1 MNRKILSLIAA
12 LLLIIGTIL
21 SCQRESTAED
31 AMANQSL
38 PKLVDYNFHIRPI
51 LSDRCFACHGFDE
64 KSREADLR
72 LDDEASAYR
81 LLDNGR
87 QVITPGKVKKSEV
100 WHRIQTDDPDLMMPP
115 PESNLAL
122 TKYEKKLIT
131 KWIKQGAVYKK
142 HWAFTSPVNGD
153 IPKAS
158 NKKWVNNEIDHFIL
172 NRLAGTGLKVA
183 QQEKKE
189 KLLRR
194 LSFDLTGLPP
204 TQEDLADF
212 LADESPS
219 AYAKQVDRLLASPHY
234 GERMASIWLE
244 AARYADS
251 HGYQDDRPR
260 TIWPWRDWVIKAYNQ
275 NLPYNDFL
283 TWQLAGDLL
292 PEATYEQKLA
302 TAFNRNHGIT
312 QEGGIVEEEYIT
324 EYVADRTNTV
334 ATAFLGLT
342 MECARCHDHK
352 YDPISQKD
360 YYQLFAFFNGV
371 KERGRISYFDEAP
384 VPHMRMED
392 PALEEKIAWLDS
404 LRQLK
409 TNELQELAVAPNADF
424 EEWVKKSYPK
434 EDLSAQLEEGL
445 LAYFKIDQFEN
456 LASPNELE
464 QGLEGRV
471 NVKILSELKVPNI
484 GPGKEGTAMQFD
496 GKNYLSLGDVGDF
509 EESDHFSFGAWVKPQ
524 KRPEKLAG
532 LLVKRNGE
540 QRQGG
545 YHLSMTP
552 KGELLGALIHDKNE
566 QRIEVRT
573 KKRLAVGAWS
583 HILMAYD
590 GSGRAS
596 GITLY
601 INGVPQEIVVEAD
614 RLNRRSILNGNDFLV
629 GNWTPRRAR
638 SGRYEGFEEGWIDE
652 VRIYDRTLSDPEV
665 SAIVGQ
671 AEQFNYAA
679 IKGNREKYQSVQE
692 YYLNRYD
699 PTFQSLKKE
708 LDSLRGI
715 YLSIPR
721 VMIMEEM
728 DKPRPTFVL
737 NRGAYDSPLEKV
749 DPGTPD
755 AILPF
760 PADYPRNRLGLAQWL
775 THEDHPLT
783 ARIAVNRLWQQLF
796 GQGLVKTPEDF
807 GNQGALPSHPALL
820 DWLAVTFMEE
830 DWDIKKML
838 RRMALSATYQQAAE
852 RNDKQMQL
860 DPDNALLSCGPY
872 QRLSAEMLRDNAL
885 ASSGLL
891 NAEIGGKWVKPY
903 QPPGIWKELANQIGE
918 NKYRASKGK
927 DLYRRS
933 IYSYWKRTIPPPV
946 MLTFDA
952 SERAVCVVKRQSTST
967 PLQALILLN
976 DPQFIEASRV
986 LAESVMVAEADQADW
1001 IESIFFRLTS
1011 RAPNAAELEDLK
1023 GLFAT
1028 ELQNYQQDKSAAEAL
1043 VSIGEAKRNR
1053 QLPLSDLAAL
1063 TLVTNVILNLDEAKM
1078 ES

>member
-409 TNELQELAVAPNADF
+409 TNELQELAVAPNAEF
-424 EEWVKKSYPK
+424 EEWVEKSYPK

-671 AEQFNYAA
+671 AELFNYAA
-679 IKGNREKYQSVQE
+679 IKGNRDKYQSVQE

-796 GQGLVKTPEDF
+796 GVGIVSTSDDF
-807 GNQGALPSHPALL
+807 GNQGALPTHPALL
-820 DWLAVTFMEE
+820 DWLAIDFQEN
-830 DWDIKKML
+830 DWDVKRLMRML
-838 RRMALSATYQQAAE
+838 VTSNTYQQSS
-852 RNDKQMQL
+852 RVTPQL
-860 DPDNALLSCGPY
+860 LEVDPDNEWLARSPRY
-872 QRLSAEMLRDNAL
+872 RRSAEMIRDNLL

-891 NAEIGGKWVKPY
+891 VPTVGGRSTFPY
-903 QPPGIWKELANQIGE
+903 QPAGLWGDITKKPFFEPYAVDIENGIH
-918 NKYRASKGK
+918 
-927 DLYRRS
+927 RRS
-933 IYSYWKRTIPPPV
+933 LYSFWKRNLPPPS
-946 MLTFDA
+946 MLIFDA
-952 SERAVCVVKRQSTST
+952 ATRSECQMRRQQSNT
-967 PLQALILLN
+967 PLQALVLLN
-976 DPQFIEASRV
+976 DPQVLEACRV
-986 LAESVMVAEADQADW
+986 FAERVWHRNDKIDEALNTAFTSLIGRRPSSKEEEILSAYYQAEFDQFTARPSEADSFLQVGAVALD
-1001 IESIFFRLTS
+1001 
-1011 RAPNAAELEDLK
+1011 PDLPIPK
-1023 GLFAT
+1023 
-1028 ELQNYQQDKSAAEAL
+1028 
-1043 VSIGEAKRNR
+1043 V
-1053 QLPLSDLAAL
+1053 AAL
-1063 TLVTNVILNLDEAKM
+1063 ARVANTIMNSTEGHYKN
-1078 ES
+1078 

>member
-1 MNRKILSLIAA
+1 MNRKILSVIAA
-12 LLLIIGTIL
+12 LLFIIGTIL
-21 SCQRESTAED
+21 SCQREDTAED
-31 AMANQSL
+31 AMANKSL
-38 PKLVDYNFHIRPI
+38 PKVVDYNFHIRPI

-64 KSREADLR
+64 KARKADLR

-87 QVITPGKVKKSEV
+87 QVITPGKTKQSEV
-100 WHRIQTDDPDLMMPP
+100 WHRIHTDDPELIMPP
-115 PESNLAL
+115 PESNLTL
-122 TKYEKKLIT
+122 SKYEKKLIT
-131 KWIKQGAVYKK
+131 KWIKQGGVYKN
-142 HWAFTSPVNGD
+142 HWAFTPPVKVAL
-153 IPKAS
+153 PKAG
-158 NKKWVNNEIDHFIL
+158 NKKWVNNEIDYFIL
-172 NRLAGTGLKVA
+172 DRLEGTGLKVA
-183 QQEKKE
+183 AQGKKE

-204 TQEDLADF
+204 TTEELANF
-212 LADESPS
+212 LADES
-219 AYAKQVDRLLASPHY
+219 ADAFEKQVDRLLASPHY

-275 NLPYNDFL
+275 NLPYKDFL

-312 QEGGIVEEEYIT
+312 QEGGVVQEEYIT

-360 YYQLFAFFNGV
+360 YYQLFAFFNGIN
-371 KERGRISYFDEAP
+371 ERGQISYFDEAP
-384 VPHMRMED
+384 VPHIRMED
-392 PALEEKIAWLDS
+392 AELEAKVAWLDS
-404 LRQLK
+404 LRSLK
-409 TNELQELAVAPNADF
+409 TNELEKLAVAPNIAFD
-424 EEWVKKSYPK
+424 EWVEKSYPK
-434 EDLSAQLEEGL
+434 EDLTTQLDDGL
-445 LAYFKIDQFEN
+445 VAYFKIDQFEN

-471 NVKILSELKVPNI
+471 NVKILSELIVPNI

-496 GKNYLSLGDVGDF
+496 VKNYLSLGDVGDF

-573 KKRLAVGAWS
+573 KSKLPIGEWS
-583 HILMAYD
+583 HIFLTYD
-590 GSGRAS
+590 GNGRAS
-596 GITLY
+596 GVKLY
-601 INGVPQEIVVEAD
+601 LNGVAQDVVIEAD
-614 RLNRRSILNGNDFLV
+614 RLNRQSILNGNDFLV

-638 SGRYEGFEEGWIDE
+638 SGSYEGFDEGWIDE
-652 VRIYDRTLSDPEV
+652 VRIYNRTLAVPEV

-671 AEQFNYAA
+671 VERFNYAA
-679 IKGNREKYQSVQE
+679 IKANRDKYQAVQQ
-692 YYLNRYD
+692 YYLDRYD
-699 PTFQSLKKE
+699 PTFQSLKEE

-715 YLSIPR
+715 YLSIPQIM
-721 VMIMEEM
+721 VMEEM
-728 DKPRPTFVL
+728 EEPRPTFVL
-737 NRGAYDSPLEKV
+737 NRGAYDSPMEKV
-749 DPGTPD
+749 EPGTPA

-783 ARIAVNRLWQQLF
+783 ARIAVNRLWQLLF
-796 GQGLVKTPEDF
+796 GRGLVKTPEDF
-807 GNQGALPSHPALL
+807 GNQGALPSHPELL

-830 DWDIKKML
+830 DWDVKKML
-838 RRMALSATYQQAAE
+838 KRMALSATYQQAAKRSDE
-852 RNDKQMQL
+852 LLRL
-860 DPDNALLSCGPY
+860 DPENALLSCGPY
-872 QRLSAEMLRDNAL
+872 QRLSAEMLRDQAL

-891 NAEIGGKWVKPY
+891 NDEVGGKWVKPY

-918 NKYRASKGK
+918 NKYRASTGK

-986 LAESVMVAEADQADW
+986 LAESVMKSEKDQTTW
-1001 IESIFFRLTS
+1001 VESIFFRLTS
-1011 RAPNAAELEDLK
+1011 RTPNIVELEDLQE
-1023 GLFAT
+1023 LFET
-1028 ELQNYQQDKSAAEAL
+1028 ELQNYEADKDAAEAL
-1043 VSIGEAKRNR
+1043 VSIGAVPRSQ

-1078 ES
+1078 KS